1 MLFSIVLRTKNE
13 IKNIEKFYKS
23 VLHQTYKNYELIVI
37 DNFSDDGTYE
47 YCIKNNIK
55 IFQKGPERIAQGNYG
70 MLEKSKGDIVG
81 YFDADMIL
89 SPNLL
94 LSSKLTFEKN
104 EKNNIQAIHIPE
116 IVLGNKFWSK
126 VRRLERSFYNYTLID
141 AARFIKKKTLN
152 IIKGFDELNFKT
164 SSAEDWDLD
173 KRIKKLGKIMPLK
186 EIKTNKNDWDQEL
199 YDLIKKNIES
209 EYLTSSG
216 FYHDERSFT
225 IAWYVKKKIYYSN
238 SIGNYRKK
246 WGKNDND
253 VKRQLG
259 IKYRYFDIFFK
270 TKNFK
275 KIISNPIKFISI
287 YVLLF
292 IIGILYLIYRKK

>member
-37 DNFSDDGTYE
+37 DNFSTDGTYE
-47 YCIKNNIK
+47 YCIKNKIK

-94 LSSKLTFEKN
+94 LSSKLTFENNK
-104 EKNNIQAIHIPE
+104 KKNIQAIHIPE
-116 IVLGNKFWSK
+116 IVLGNKFWSR

-152 IIKGFDELNFKT
+152 EIQGFDEINFKT
-164 SSAEDWDLD
+164 ASAEDWDLD
-173 KRIKKLGKIMPLK
+173 KRIKNLGKIMPLE
-186 EIKTNKNDWDQEL
+186 EIKTEQSDWDQEL
-199 YDLIKKNIES
+199 YILVKKNLES
-209 EYLTSSG
+209 EYLKSSG
-216 FYHDERSFT
+216 FFHDERNFS
-225 IAWYVKKKIYYSN
+225 IVWYVKKKIYYSN
-238 SIGNYRKK
+238 SIENYRKK
-246 WGKNDND
+246 WGKNDQD

-270 TKNFK
+270 GKNFK
-275 KIISNPIKFISI
+275 KIFLNPVKFFSI
-287 YVLLF
+287 YILLF
-292 IIGILYLIYRKK
+292 LIGILYLIFRKK

>member
-13 IKNIEKFYKS
+13 IKNIGKFYKS

-37 DNFSDDGTYE
+37 DNFSSDGTYE

-94 LSSKLTFEKN
+94 LSSKLTFENNAK
-104 EKNNIQAIHIPE
+104 KNIQAIHIPE

-141 AARFIKKKTLN
+141 AARFIKKKALN
-152 IIKGFDELNFKT
+152 EIKGFDEDNFKT
-164 SSAEDWDLD
+164 ASAEDWDLD
-173 KRIKKLGKIMPLK
+173 KRIKNLGEIMPLE
-186 EIKTNKNDWDQEL
+186 EIKTEKKDWNQEL
-199 YDLIKKNIES
+199 YILVKKNLES

-216 FYHDERSFT
+216 FFHDERDFS
-225 IAWYVKKKIYYSN
+225 IVWYVKKKIYYSN
-238 SIGNYRKK
+238 SIENYRKK
-246 WGKNDND
+246 WGKNDRD
-253 VKRQLG
+253 VKKQLG
-259 IKYRYFDIFFK
+259 IRYRYFDIFFK
-270 TKNFK
+270 RKNLK
-275 KIISNPIKFISI
+275 KIFLNPIKFISI

-292 IIGILYLIYRKK
+292 LIGILYLIFRKK